1 MGNIF
6 GIFGRKNKIPVENA
20 PKRESKKTS
29 EVTDNSKAGYSIL
42 DDKPSFVFGVNDTF
56 KLLNST
62 DLVVV
67 GRVTGTVHPGAAVYV
82 SNVGDDQGTTFLTT
96 VLSLEINQKPVKEAK
111 DCIVALKL
119 EAGQKSEIRK
129 GSVIY
134 TRDQS
139 IKAVHDTYIS
149 ALGDTYVSRQN
160 LVLSDND
167 LEMMSI
173 TDCAEAWRLFC
184 WFHSKSVSNESGET
198 IAENRRKID
207 RLAAALCKKIL
218 AANEIYCVYN
228 KATGEPHMFSK
239 TVDQKNGSYMC
250 TPPDI
255 MLITKAYSEPYSAM
269 YPADKFEI
277 VKIENGEKGDGIYNF
292 LGSTFYLN
300 GACGIS
306 ILSDQTS
313 ISAEII
319 VARPD
324 YGDSKMIE
332 NPVTNPDLVRWL
344 LLIGQLGKPDNVDAE
359 TIYKLYYRFVSIEM
373 IKADLLIPMKNE
385 GEIPAP
391 DENGKTVLKKDVQL
405 NFPTMK
411 GKHERDAVRMF
422 TDWKRLRMVFGQEWG
437 GLIQPVSGIIE
448 IFDCAVNST
457 DHPAAGCYIEKE
469 MFDEMKSFVPAE
481 HS

>member
-6 GIFGRKNKIPVENA
+6 GIFGRKNKTPVENA
-20 PKRESKKTS
+20 PKRDSKKTS
-29 EVTDNSKAGYSIL
+29 EVTDNSKVGYSIL
-42 DDKPSFVFGVNDTF
+42 DEKPSFVFGVNDTF

-111 DCIVALKL
+111 DCIVSLKL

-139 IKAVHDTYIS
+139 IKVVHDTYIS
-149 ALGDTYVSRQN
+149 ALGDTYILRQN

-173 TDCAEAWRLFC
+173 TDCAEIWRLFG
-184 WFHSKSVSNESGET
+184 WFHSKTISNETEAAKAET
-198 IAENRRKID
+198 REKID
-207 RLAAALCKKIL
+207 RLAAALSKKIL

-239 TVDQKNGSYMC
+239 TVSQENGSYMC

-277 VKIENGEKGDGIYNF
+277 VKIENGEKRDGIYNF
-292 LGSTFYLN
+292 LGSAFYSN

-306 ILSDQTS
+306 ILSDRTS
-313 ISAEII
+313 ISAEVI
-319 VARPD
+319 VPKPD
-324 YGDSKMIE
+324 YSDSKTIE
-332 NPVTNPDLVRWL
+332 IPVTNPDLVRWL
-344 LLIGQLGKPDNVDAE
+344 LLIGQLGKPDNADAE
-359 TIYKLYYRFVSIEM
+359 TVYKLYYRFMSIE
-373 IKADLLIPMKNE
+373 ILKANLLIPMKNE

-391 DENGKTVLKKDVQL
+391 DEDGKTVLEKGVKL

-469 MFDEMKSFVPAE
+469 MFEEMKSFVPAE